1 MKAVAETEM
10 PIVGDVVTTA
20 LDYTRTELRLLNID
34 NVSLSFGD
42 KLILRDVNAQVM
54 DIECHDRAQGQ
65 VICFLGPSGIGKT
78 QLSRI
83 IAGLQ
88 KPTKG
93 KVTLNGEVLTNKGA
107 VGMVPQSYPLFNYAT
122 VAQNLAIAGKFSGLP
137 DKGAARTKQYVEAFD
152 LQRYLN
158 MYPSELSG
166 GTRQRVA
173 IARQMVCAGHYL
185 VLDEPYS
192 GLDPIMKAQA
202 SKLIL
207 MASQLHTLNTI
218 IIVTHDI
225 REGLAVSDTV
235 WLMGYEQ
242 GADGKFL
249 PGATVVEQ
257 HDLAAMGFAWRTD
270 LAEDLPFRQFVHE
283 IINRFNTLR

>member
-1 MKAVAETEM
+1 MN
-10 PIVGDVVTTA
+10 
-20 LDYTRTELRLLNID
+20 YTRTDLRLLNVD
-34 NVSLSFGD
+34 HVSLSFGD
-42 KLILRDVNAQVM
+42 KVILRDVNAQIH
-54 DIECHDRAQGQ
+54 DIECADRPQGQ

-88 KPTKG
+88 HPTQG

-107 VGMVPQSYPLFNYAT
+107 VGMVPQNYPLFNYAT

-137 DKGAARTKQYVEAFD
+137 DKGAARIKDYVAAFD
-152 LQRYLN
+152 LQKFLG

-173 IARQMVCAGHYL
+173 IARQLVCAGHYL

-192 GLDPIMKAQA
+192 GLDPIMKGKA
-202 SKLIL
+202 SELIL
-207 MASQLHTLNTI
+207 TASQLHTLNTI

-225 REGLAVSDTV
+225 KEGLAVSDTV
-235 WLMGYEQ
+235 WLMGYEPNPDNP
-242 GADGKFL
+242 GAFL
-249 PGATVVEQ
+249 PGARVVEE
-257 HDLAAMGFAWRTD
+257 HDLAAMGLAWR
-270 LAEDLPFRQFVHE
+270 EDIQNDPEFRQFVDQ
-283 IINRFNTLR
+283 ITRRFLTLK